1 MVAVEAGA
9 GGSMFRLG
17 EGEVGVV
24 VELLPLDEGVFVVV
38 GVLVLEG
45 DVVVVVLVPVVD
57 VPDVSLD
64 VPEPLF
70 CSPTVPVPSG
80 EAVWVPVFPS
90 ITWPIEG

>member
-17 EGEVGVV
+17 EGEVAVV
-24 VELLPLDEGVFVVV
+24 VELPLL
-38 GVLVLEG
+38 GVLEVAGLVVAT
-45 DVVVVVLVPVVD
+45 VVVVVVVVVED
-57 VPDVSLD
+57 VPEVSSV

-80 EAVWVPVFPS
+80 RAVCVPVSAS
-90 ITWPIEG
+90 IT